1 MKTKETVDL
10 QRQLLQFLTVDVE
23 NHNAIV
29 VDYDTMA
36 IFLLNKVKRKFSPS
50 QLEKAANIE
59 FAKLIG
65 KPLNEMTFQVMAKW
79 IDEYTQY
86 LNYQESLPIDEQER
100 YKDAEGRG
108 MNPKGRRGRI
118 I

>member
-1 MKTKETVDL
+1 MKSKETLDL
-10 QRQLLQFLTVDVE
+10 QKQLLQFITVEKE

-50 QLEKAANIE
+50 MLEKAANIE
-59 FAKLIG
+59 FAKLVG
-65 KPLNEMTFQVMAKW
+65 KPLNDMTFRVMAKW

-86 LNYQESLPIDEQER
+86 LQYQESLPIEEQER
-100 YKDAEGRG
+100 YKDAERHGF
-108 MNPKGRRGRI
+108 NPRNVRGRR
-118 I
+118 